1 MATAIDRPPFIE
13 KPRFSCPLGGAMAT
27 VGALPKAVAVL
38 HASQGCGGNSNG
50 AIMQGAGH
58 NGSGYCGGA
67 SIPASGIGEQQIVF
81 GGAARLEEQLEST
94 LEVIDA
100 ELFVVI
106 TGCTAEIIGDDIEA
120 VVRNY
125 RALSADGRPP
135 LVHASA
141 AGFKGNSYFGYDS
154 VLQALFRDY
163 VEPAKEKKKG
173 KVNIWG
179 VTPALDVFW
188 EGNLLELRRVLEGV
202 GLTVNTFF
210 TKQDALADLRAAG
223 EAELNIVVSPVNG
236 VAAAEVFKEVHGV
249 DHFVTDLP
257 IGAKATASFVRD
269 VAKRLNLETSRV
281 ETFLATEKDIYYHFF
296 NRVSD
301 SYADLDFQRYLV
313 IVADT
318 TYAVSLASFA
328 THELGWIPKLVAV
341 TDPTDLE
348 DRPAVVERFTDKLD
362 NPEATVVFETDTSQM
377 SARLFERWPKP
388 DGSKYYQ
395 PFSPAFVIGSR
406 LDREFAESI
415 NAGHLSVTYP
425 ISNRLVLNRGYAGFR
440 GALHLVEDVISV
452 LVVNR

>member
-1 MATAIDRPPFIE
+1 MATATDRPPFIE

-50 AIMQGAGH
+50 AIMQAAGH
-58 NGSGYCGGA
+58 LGSGYCGGA

-100 ELFVVI
+100 ELLVVI

-120 VVRNY
+120 VVRSY
-125 RALSADGRPP
+125 RAAAADGRPP

-163 VEPAKEKKKG
+163 VVPTKEKTKG

-188 EGNLLELRRVLEGV
+188 EGNLIELRRVLEGI

-210 TKQDALADLRAAG
+210 TKQDTLADLRGAG
-223 EAELNIVVSPVNG
+223 DAELNIVVSPVNG
-236 VAAAEVFKEVHGV
+236 IAAAEVFKEVHDV
-249 DHFVTDLP
+249 DHFITDLP
-257 IGAKATASFVRD
+257 IGAKATATFLRE
-269 VAKRLNLETSRV
+269 VAKRLDLDNDRV
-281 ETFLATEKDIYYHFF
+281 EAFLAVEKDAYYHFF
-296 NRVSD
+296 NRISD

-328 THELGWIPKLVAV
+328 THELGWLPKLVAV

-348 DRPAVVERFTDKLD
+348 KRPAVVERFAGGLADPK
-362 NPEATVVFETDTSQM
+362 ETVVFEADTSQI
-377 SARLFERWPKP
+377 STRLFERWPKP

-415 NAGHLSVTYP
+415 GAGHLSVTYP
-425 ISNRLVLNRGYAGFR
+425 ISNRCVLNRGYAGYR
-440 GALHLVEDVISV
+440 GALHLVEDVISA